1 MTKTF
6 EDRARYDSEPDPTA
20 TARYEN
26 YKKLVTESAL
36 IPLVSKAVSC
46 QANYKIPVIRDSSS
60 SGRFDD
66 FCFRSNGATSCK
78 KELPSKDY
86 SRAADI
92 SVEPE
97 HQEFFDLLGGQI
109 KSLLRRSETLALE
122 EGNALEK
129 MVKLFNLYK
138 YREKYSSSS
147 QTRRAYLDKLIEE
160 ENRLNKL
167 SAMSENPFFSRP
179 ERTFWST

>member
-1 MTKTF
+1 MVILFLPIAWKRYR
-6 EDRARYDSEPDPTA
+6 RA
-20 TARYEN
+20 
-26 YKKLVTESAL
+26 
-36 IPLVSKAVSC
+36 
-46 QANYKIPVIRDSSS
+46 
-60 SGRFDD
+60 
-66 FCFRSNGATSCK
+66 
-78 KELPSKDY
+78 
-86 SRAADI
+86 
-92 SVEPE
+92 E

-167 SAMSENPFFSRP
+167 SAMSEDPFFWP
-179 ERTFWST
+179 EDVLEHVKAFVFAKNTFIDDKEVENKLLNDLLDKLERTLLGRKKSESLYILLYKKMRAA